1 MPFRSTE
8 MTIPYFASDLFA
20 NVLLFGWTRSYASLL
35 HPPGALPTSE
45 PQKKKKKRGERI
57 RSWKETEREPN
68 YTPAKINDSRSG
80 LKELIFIVD
89 LLQFVGCSTHH
100 ICDTV
105 GIRATETH
113 RQEPEIGQTGGHTHT
128 HTQRKRER
136 ELQRRTGQS
145 APVGRGSWQGDTGAA
160 GPSASRPAHG

>member
-1 MPFRSTE
+1 

-45 PQKKKKKRGERI
+45 PQKKKKKGERI

-113 RQEPEIGQTGGHTHT
+113 RQEPEIGQTGGHTH
-128 HTQRKRER
+128 REKER
-136 ELQRRTGQS
+136 ESKTR
-145 APVGRGSWQGDTGAA
+145 
-160 GPSASRPAHG
+160 